1 MFLINPTYT
10 STREE
15 LKENGLQTLR
25 RFLALSYAY
34 PFPTTDVLRE
44 PEFNRDR
51 LTVMVHRL
59 DEYGGFWE
67 EVCPPPCLSRDPVPC
82 APLPA
87 LQPRLIPPL
96 QVRAMG
102 GGPGSPGRSH
112 PLDRHPGRAR
122 RSDPGLPSYGGSQ
135 GTGNDR
141 HT

>member
-1 MFLINPTYT
+1 MRLDGYQQDTIIVPEGVTDMLADMTSDVRTFPAKWVDETPGASVLGMALREAPMEANGRWNSGEVDAMILINPTYT

-67 EVCPPPCLSRDPVPC
+67 EVCPPV
-82 APLPA
+82 
-87 LQPRLIPPL
+87 
-96 QVRAMG
+96 
-102 GGPGSPGRSH
+102 
-112 PLDRHPGRAR
+112 
-122 RSDPGLPSYGGSQ
+122 
-135 GTGNDR
+135 
-141 HT
+141 